1 MLSDSGQRESG
12 AVAETLQSVHQA
24 LRILTLLR
32 RHDDLTLTEIADRL
46 GIGKSSTYRL
56 LATLKTDRY
65 VDQTPARSYRLG
77 PAMSTSAEAES
88 AAHCAEV
95 AGPHLVEL
103 CEATQETVH
112 VSVLSGGHTEYIAGV
127 EPDRA
132 LKVSTRL
139 GSAVPA
145 HAAAAGK
152 ILMATLTSHERDLLF
167 PTNEFAALTGR
178 THTTRAALEADIGA
192 AGRLGF
198 ARNVGE
204 SEDGVYA
211 LAVAIRRP
219 AGRPI
224 CSLTIAGPASRIEVG
239 PGEELSERE
248 AILLARL
255 RKAAAAVEADLRY

>member
-1 MLSDSGQRESG
+1 M
-12 AVAETLQSVHQA
+12 AETLQSVHQA

-77 PAMSTSAEAES
+77 PAMSASAEAES

-95 AGPHLVEL
+95 ARPHLVAL
-103 CEATQETVH
+103 CDSTQETVH
-112 VSVLSGGHTEYIAGV
+112 VSVLGGGHTEYIAGV

-152 ILMATLTSHERDLLF
+152 ILMAALTPRERDLLL
-167 PTNEFAALTGR
+167 PTAELTPLTDR
-178 THTTRAALEADIGA
+178 TLTTRAALEAEVEA

-211 LAVAIRRP
+211 LAVPIRRP
-219 AGRPI
+219 VGRPI

-239 PGEELSERE
+239 PGEELSARE
-248 AILLARL
+248 AVLLGRL
-255 RKAAAAVEADLRY
+255 REAAAAVEADLRY

>member
-1 MLSDSGQRESG
+1 
-12 AVAETLQSVHQA
+12 VTETLQSVHQA

-56 LATLKTDRY
+56 LATLKSDRY

-95 AGPHLVEL
+95 AQPHLVAL
-103 CEATQETVH
+103 CDATQETVH
-112 VSVLSGGHTEYIAGV
+112 ISVLSGGHAEYIASV

-132 LKVSTRL
+132 LKVSSRL

-152 ILMATLTSHERDLLF
+152 ILMAALTSRERDLLY
-167 PTNEFAALTGR
+167 PTAELAPLTGR
-178 THTTRAALEADIGA
+178 TLVTRAALEAEVETA
-192 AGRLGF
+192 ARLGF

-211 LAVAIRRP
+211 LAIAIRRP
-219 AGRPI
+219 VGRPI
-224 CSLTIAGPASRIEVG
+224 CALTIAGPASRIEVG
-239 PGEELSERE
+239 PEGELSERE
-248 AILLARL
+248 AILLGRL
-255 RKAAAAVEADLRY
+255 RAAAAAVEADLRY

>member
-1 MLSDSGQRESG
+1 M
-12 AVAETLQSVHQA
+12 AETLQSVHQA

-77 PAMSTSAEAES
+77 PAMSASAEAES

-95 AGPHLVEL
+95 AQPHLVAL

-139 GSAVPA
+139 GTAVPA

-152 ILMATLTSHERDLLF
+152 ILMAALTLRERDLLL
-167 PTNEFAALTGR
+167 PTEELTPLTGR
-178 THTTRAALEADIGA
+178 TLTTRAALEAEVEA

-211 LAVAIRRP
+211 LAVPIRRP
-219 AGRPI
+219 VGRPI
-224 CSLTIAGPASRIEVG
+224 CSLTVAGPASRIEVG
-239 PGEELSERE
+239 PGEELSARE
-248 AILLARL
+248 AVLLGRL
-255 RKAAAAVEADLRY
+255 REAAAAVQADLRY

>member
-1 MLSDSGQRESG
+1 M
-12 AVAETLQSVHQA
+12 AETLQSVHQA

-32 RHDDLTLTEIADRL
+32 RHDDLTLTQIADRL

-65 VDQTPARSYRLG
+65 VDQTARRSYRLG

-95 AGPHLVEL
+95 AQPHLL
-103 CEATQETVH
+103 ALRDAAQETVH
-112 VSVLSGGHTEYIAGV
+112 LSILSGGHTEYIAGV

-152 ILMATLTSHERDLLF
+152 ILMTTLTERERDLMF
-167 PTNEFAALTGR
+167 PTEELPALTAR
-178 THTTRAALEADIGA
+178 TLATRAALEADIEVA
-192 AGRLGF
+192 ARLGF
-198 ARNVGE
+198 ARNIGE

-211 LAVAIRRP
+211 LAIAIRRP

-224 CSLTIAGPASRIEVG
+224 CALTLAGPASRIEAG
-239 PGEELSERE
+239 PGEELSEIE
-248 AILLARL
+248 TTLLGRL
-255 RKAAAAVEADLRY
+255 REAAAAIGAELRY